1 MIVYISRAQKKDF
14 EPDPS
19 PKKALKN
26 PAFANGSYMF
36 QNKTQKY
43 SAIFKRLKLLV
54 DIRWLISN
62 YVSFVWT
69 SIMELGTEISMEK
82 FFGFLTF
89 KFREKRFSS
98 ILKGLYEFS

>member
-1 MIVYISRAQKKDF
+1 MINLF
-14 EPDPS
+14 
-19 PKKALKN
+19 
-26 PAFANGSYMF
+26 F
-36 QNKTQKY
+36 TQSKY
-43 SAIFKRLKLLV
+43 EKEML
-54 DIRWLISN
+54 WLISN

>member
-1 MIVYISRAQKKDF
+1 MINLF
-14 EPDPS
+14 
-19 PKKALKN
+19 
-26 PAFANGSYMF
+26 F
-36 QNKTQKY
+36 TQSEYVKEM
-43 SAIFKRLKLLV
+43 L
-54 DIRWLISN
+54 WLISN